1 MLFLG
6 ALFDNFKTIKFN
18 TIKMRKITLKPIAM
32 FVLMAVLFSSCASL
46 KKMKKNENLLSF
58 KTTPEVLE
66 THGGKVDVGID
77 GKIPAKYFA
86 KKGTMVATPVLKY
99 EGGEKVLEP
108 VTLQGEKVKANNK
121 VITLSNG
128 GSFAFKDAFPYEE
141 AMRMSNLELRIT
153 ASQGKKSIDF
163 TPVKLAPG
171 IIATPTLVVNYP
183 MPIIGMQREK
193 NTTGKYDPNIDV
205 FQRVVPEEY
214 TADIKYLINK
224 SEIRK
229 SEMTSA
235 DIAKLMEYNKSLVN
249 NPNKKLTGME
259 VSSYASPDGALD
271 LNTKLAEKRQDAS
284 SKFLTKE
291 LKKAEVEAEFKTKFT
306 AEDWEG
312 FQELMAKSNIQD
324 KELILRVL
332 SMYKDPEVRER
343 EIKNLSAAFTG
354 VASEILPELRRSKFT
369 TSIDL
374 IGKSD
379 EEIAKLADSDPS
391 KLNPAELLYAATLTK
406 DLNKQLAIYNSA
418 MKQYPNDWRGF
429 NNAGMVMVKQQKVAD
444 AKPLFEKAEKLSNNE
459 PIIKNNLGVCAMKEG
474 DLVKA
479 ETYFGAASGAG
490 DAVNNN
496 LGILSIIKG
505 DYAKAVKYFGDSDS
519 PNTGLAKILAGDNN
533 GALKSLENC
542 TWEGCYMKEYFK
554 AVVGARTAKENLMY
568 ESLEKAVKMHA
579 ELKKTAAT
587 DMEFAKYFGEA
598 RFKEI
603 VK

>member
-1 MLFLG
+1 MSRI
-6 ALFDNFKTIKFN
+6 N
-18 TIKMRKITLKPIAM
+18 LKPLALIA
-32 FVLMAVLFSSCASL
+32 LAAVLFSSCASL
-46 KKMKKNENLLSF
+46 QKMKKNANLINF

-66 THGGKVDVGID
+66 THAGKVDLAID
-77 GKIPAKYFA
+77 GRFPAKYFA
-86 KKGTMVATPVLKY
+86 KKVIMVATPVLKY
-99 EGGEKVLEP
+99 EGGETVYEP
-108 VTLQGEKVKANNK
+108 VTLQGEKVDANNK
-121 VITLSNG
+121 VITLKNG
-128 GSFAFKDAFPYEE
+128 GSFAYKDAVPYAE
-141 AMRMSNLELRIT
+141 AMRLSTLELRIT
-153 ASQGKKSIDF
+153 ASQGAKSVDF
-163 TPVKLAPG
+163 APIELAKG
-171 IIATPTLVVNYP
+171 VIATPTLVINMP

-205 FQRVVPEEY
+205 FQRIVPDEY

-224 SEIRK
+224 SDIRK
-229 SEMTSA
+229 EELTKEE
-235 DIAKLMEYNKSLVN
+235 ILKLNEYNKAIASD
-249 NPNKKLTGME
+249 PNKKLISME
-259 VSSYASPDGALD
+259 VSSYASPDGALE

-291 LKKAEVEAEFKTKFT
+291 LKKDEVEAQFKTKFT
-306 AEDWEG
+306 PEDWEG
-312 FQELMAKSNIQD
+312 FKELMAKSNIQD

-332 SMYKDPEVRER
+332 SMYTDPEVRER

-354 VASEILPELRRSKFT
+354 VASEILPQLRRSKFT
-369 TSIDL
+369 TSIEL

-379 EEIAKLADSDPS
+379 EEIAALADSDPS

-418 MKQYPNDWRGF
+418 MKIYPNDWRGF
-429 NNAGMVMVKQQKVAD
+429 NNAGMVLVKQQKTDD
-444 AKPLFEKAEKLSNNE
+444 AKSLFEKAEKLNNSE
-459 PIIKNNLGVCAMKEG
+459 PIIKNNLGVCALKEG
-474 DLVKA
+474 DLAKA
-479 ETYFGAASGAG
+479 EVLFGAASGAG

-519 PNTGLAKILAGDNN
+519 PNTGLAKILTGDNN

-554 AVVGARTAKENLMY
+554 GIVGARTAKENLMY
-568 ESLEKAVKMHA
+568 ESLETAVKMHP
-579 ELKKTAAT
+579 ELKSTIAT
-587 DMEFAKYFGEA
+587 DMEFAKYFNEA